1 MAKLKSQAQLE
12 QERLESVRYLL
23 GNFLLPTD
31 RPLLIYA
38 RQSTVKQVL
47 TNVYS
52 ALQQTEDLLE
62 RGLQLGWKRELATL
76 FVENR
81 LAQDGKIKSVSGRI
95 SIEQRPGLKTIMEYI
110 KAGKVGAL
118 MCVDVSRL
126 TRDADLVDA
135 IMLAKA
141 CKDNHVVILTNDAM
155 FDFNNPT
162 RNDLDAFIE
171 EAKAA
176 AAFIEKHV
184 KGKMLKNR
192 TKKASMG
199 LLANG
204 SAPIGL
210 TRDQTGDNLLPS
222 PHADR
227 VNWLFKR
234 YHALEANLT
243 VLYHEIAGRV
253 IFPDVPGIDPKSVHL
268 KRLDGGW
275 TVNSRRGLAHI
286 LANPAYIGHL
296 VFNGRIV
303 KRNAHPAI
311 VDLEDFQYAY
321 DRLADVDLDGQPI
334 ERPERTVRYNQTGN
348 TNTALLSGCRHD
360 GTPVMQGV
368 GNMHAYYYQATS
380 VFTNGAYVLKEI
392 AKLEMDNYGASVD
405 AVYLDALFTE
415 RLLVRLRLLKHAEE
429 QTRRVFPD
437 VKLPSTMVST
447 MEALDQEGQVQSTL
461 QSDIDDLVTE
471 IARLER
477 ALRVASKSM
486 DDETLDSTYAT
497 LASMRQRKVR
507 LERVQEQET
516 RLRAELE
523 QARRD
528 IPNAANKW
536 EGWPLERRRRFVHLV
551 TQSITLEMLAPG
563 WLRLTIEWCPL
574 VDVSSVDTCYLR
586 RPSGEHWTEQG
597 LQTIRELYPTASRMA
612 LLRMFPHRSWD
623 AIRQAAKRLHVRRSD
638 IPNDTG
644 LPVSVSLVDM
654 RIAQEF
660 GLSLDEPDKRVWWQS
675 GTASNGGIRSESMEV
690 KRTTPG

>member
-62 RGLQLGWKRELATL
+62 RGLQLGWKRDQATL

-81 LAQDGKIKSVSGRI
+81 LAQDGKIRSVSGRV
-95 SIEQRPGLKTIMEYI
+95 SIERRPGLKTIMEYI
-110 KAGKVGAL
+110 KTGKVGAL

-141 CKDNHVVILTNDAM
+141 CKDNHVIIITNDAM

-192 TKKASMG
+192 AKKASIG

-204 SAPIGL
+204 SSPVGL
-210 TRDQTGDNLLPS
+210 MRDASGDNLLPS

-243 VLYHEIAGRV
+243 ALYHEIAGRV

-268 KRLDGGW
+268 KRLEGGW

-286 LANPAYIGHL
+286 LSNPAYAGHL

-311 VDLEDFQYAY
+311 VDLADWHYAY
-321 DRLADVDLDGQPI
+321 DNLAEVDLEGQPI
-334 ERPERTVRYNQTGN
+334 ERPDRTVRYNQTGN
-348 TNTALLSGCRHD
+348 VNTALLSGVRHN

-368 GNMHAYYYQATS
+368 GNMHAYYYQATR
-380 VFTNGAYVLKEI
+380 VFVNGAYVLKEI
-392 AKLEMDNYGASVD
+392 GKLEMDAYGASVD
-405 AVYLDALFTE
+405 AVYLDTLFTE
-415 RLLVRLRLLKHAEE
+415 RLLVRLRLLKHAED
-429 QTRRVFPD
+429 QTRQWFPD
-437 VKLPSTMVST
+437 AKLPRTMVST
-447 MEALDQEGQVQSTL
+447 MDELDQEEQVRSAV
-461 QSDIDDLVTE
+461 QSDIDDLVSE
-471 IARLER
+471 IARIER
-477 ALRVASKSM
+477 ALRVASDTM
-486 DDETLDSTYAT
+486 DDDTLRGNYTT
-497 LASMRQRKVR
+497 LASMRQRKAR

-516 RLRAELE
+516 TQRAELE

-528 IPNAANKW
+528 IPSAANKW
-536 EGWPLERRRRFVHLV
+536 ETWPLERRRRLDIGV
-551 TQSITLEMLAPG
+551 T
-563 WLRLTIEWCPL
+563 
-574 VDVSSVDTCYLR
+574 DTCYLH
-586 RPSGEHWTEQG
+586 RPSGKHWTEQE
-597 LQTIRELYPTASRMA
+597 LTTIRELYPTASRLA
-612 LLRMFPHRSWD
+612 LLRLFPHRSWD
-623 AIRQAAKRLHVRRSD
+623 AVRQAAKRLGVRRPD
-638 IPNDTG
+638 LPNDTG
-644 LPVSVSLVDM
+644 LPVSLSLVDV
-654 RIAQEF
+654 RIAEEF
-660 GLSLDEPDKRVWWQS
+660 SLSLDEPDRRVWWI
-675 GTASNGGIRSESMEV
+675 SNEVTLSKSMEV
-690 KRTTPG
+690 KQTTPG

>member
-23 GNFLLPTD
+23 GNFLLPNN

-81 LAQDGKIKSVSGRI
+81 LAQDGKIKSVSGRTA
-95 SIEQRPGLKTIMEYI
+95 IEHRPGLKTIVDEYI
-110 KAGKVGAL
+110 KKGKAGAL

-141 CKDNHVVILTNDAM
+141 CKDNHVVIITNDAM

-192 TKKASMG
+192 AKKASMG

-204 SAPIGL
+204 SSPVGL
-210 TRDQTGDNLLPS
+210 MRDATGNNLLPS

-234 YHALEANLT
+234 YHALEANLAA
-243 VLYHEIAGRV
+243 LYHEIAGRV

-275 TVNSRRGLAHI
+275 TVNSRRGLRYL
-286 LANPAYIGHL
+286 LANPAYAGHL

-321 DRLADVDLDGQPI
+321 DHLADVDLDGQPI
-334 ERPERTVRYNQTGN
+334 ERPERTVRYKQTGN
-348 TNTALLSGCRHD
+348 VNTALLSGLRHD
-360 GTPVMQGV
+360 GTPVIQGV

-405 AVYLDALFTE
+405 AVYLDTLFTE
-415 RLLVRLRLLKHAEE
+415 RLLMRLHLLQHVEERARRL
-429 QTRRVFPD
+429 FPD
-437 VKLPSTMVST
+437 VKLPGT
-447 MEALDQEGQVQSTL
+447 MEELDQEEQVQSSI
-461 QSDIDDLVTE
+461 QSDIDDLVSE

-497 LASMRQRKVR
+497 LASMRQRKAR
-507 LERVQEQET
+507 LEHVQEQET
-516 RLRAELE
+516 RLQAELE

-528 IPNAANKW
+528 IPSAANKW
-536 EGWPLERRRRFVHLV
+536 ESWPLERRRRFVHLV

-563 WLRLTIEWCPL
+563 WLRMTIEWCPL
-574 VDVSSVDTCYLR
+574 LEVSSVDTCYLR
-586 RPSGEHWTEQG
+586 RPSGNHWTDQG
-597 LQTIRELYPTASRMA
+597 LQTIRELYPTASRLA
-612 LLRMFPHRSWD
+612 LLRLFPHRSWS
-623 AIRQAAKRLHVRRSD
+623 AIRQAAKRMGIRRPD
-638 IPNDTG
+638 RPNDTG
-644 LPVSVSLVDM
+644 LPVSVSLVDV
-654 RIAQEF
+654 RVAEEF
-660 GLSLDEPDKRVWWQS
+660 GLCLDEPDKRVWWQS
-675 GTASNGGIRSESMEV
+675 GTASNEVTRSQSMEM
-690 KRTTPG
+690 KRTMPG